1 MSSSPNNNNKEIVQT
16 ETFKKYNHEK
26 LPFGE
31 SYYEVAIFDYG
42 NNLSEVKMF
51 YQVIPTRSKMVEDY
65 DVNSKMSFD
74 RVEDKP
80 LFVKQ
85 ALTAAK
91 IIEASLNKELSLLSS
106 TTKK

>member
-1 MSSSPNNNNKEIVQT
+1 MTNNNNKQIVQT
-16 ETFKKYNHEK
+16 QTFKKYNHEK

-31 SYYEVAIFDYG
+31 SYYEVAIFDYR

-51 YQVIPTRSKMVEDY
+51 YQVIPTSRSKMVDDY
-65 DVNSKMSFD
+65 NVNSKMSFD

-85 ALTAAK
+85 ALAAAK
-91 IIEASLNKELSLLSS
+91 IIEFSLNKEVVEIE
-106 TTKK
+106 K

>member
-1 MSSSPNNNNKEIVQT
+1 MSPSNNNIKEIVET

-31 SYYEVAIFDYG
+31 SYYEVQIFDYG
-42 NNLSEVKMF
+42 DNLSEVKMI
-51 YQVIPTRSKMVEDY
+51 YQVIPTSRSKKMINDY
-65 DVNSKMSFD
+65 NVTSKMSFQ

-85 ALTAAK
+85 ALAAAK
-91 IIEASLNKELSLLSS
+91 IIEASLNKELVV
-106 TTKK
+106 